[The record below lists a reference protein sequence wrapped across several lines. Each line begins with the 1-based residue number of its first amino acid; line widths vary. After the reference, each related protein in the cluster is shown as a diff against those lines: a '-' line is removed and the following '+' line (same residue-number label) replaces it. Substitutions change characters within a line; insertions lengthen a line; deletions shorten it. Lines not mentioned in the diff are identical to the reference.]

1 MSDMSI
7 RTMKKNLK
15 AAERQAGRERQAR
28 FIAKKKADGMQRLSL
43 WATPDDAALVRTI
56 LALPMQVK
64 RNLEHQLIQYLHS
77 NNKNYGNG

>member
-64 RNLEHQLIQYLHS
+64 RNLEHQLIQYLQN
-77 NNKNYGNG
+77 NNKNKGNG